1 MQEILYLDGEE
12 YVATNGSVNGRDIP
26 PPPSKSK
33 PGGASENQ
41 KTNLDRQ
48 PQKKTASAVHP
59 GLWVQEISLRT
70 DDE

>member
-26 PPPSKSK
+26 PARSK
-33 PGGASENQ
+33 PSGASENQ

-59 GLWVQEISLRT
+59 GLRVLEISLRT